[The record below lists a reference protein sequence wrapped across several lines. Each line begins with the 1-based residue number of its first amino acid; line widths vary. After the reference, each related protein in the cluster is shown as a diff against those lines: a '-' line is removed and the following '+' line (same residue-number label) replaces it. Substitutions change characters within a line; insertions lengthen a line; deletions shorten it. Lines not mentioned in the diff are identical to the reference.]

1 MRKGDGSLSADFLL
15 LLTAMIWGFAFVAQ
29 RAGMGS
35 IGPFA
40 YNAARYALGA
50 LSLLPIILL
59 RRPGRNDGSTPSAG
73 QPAAAGV
80 ASGAATDAAA
90 TARARRAAL
99 ARNLGYPLL
108 AGTVLFLGASLQQVG
123 LVTTTAGNAAFI
135 TSLYVVLVPLIG
147 LFLGRKVGAKGWLA
161 AALAVAGLYIISV
174 GGKFSVARGDLLV
187 LVGAF
192 FWACHILVIGHL
204 ATRTD
209 PILLS
214 AGQFTVCA
222 VYSLV
227 ASLLFDP
234 PFPAGSWL
242 EALGAAALPI
252 AYGGIL
258 SCGVAFTLQ
267 IVGQR
272 KAKPSH
278 ASIIMALEA
287 LFGAIGGV
295 IILGEPLTSRLVTGG
310 LLMLGGAVLSQVEV
324 PKKRPDAGS
333 R

>member
-1 MRKGDGSLSADFLL
+1 MRKGDSSLSADFLL

-50 LSLLPIILL
+50 LSLIPILL
-59 RRPGRNDGSTPSAG
+59 LRKPGRADGSAASKG
-73 QPAAAGV
+73 QPAAA
-80 ASGAATDAAA
+80 SAATNAAA
-90 TARARRAAL
+90 GARLRRAAL

-174 GGKFSVARGDLLV
+174 GGKFSVAKGDLLV
-187 LVGAF
+187 LVGAL
-192 FWACHILVIGHL
+192 FWACHILVIGFL

-222 VYSLV
+222 AYSLV

-278 ASIIMALEA
+278 ASIIMALEG

-295 IILGEPLTSRLVTGG
+295 IILGEPLTSRLVAGG
-310 LLMLGGAVLSQVEV
+310 ILMLGGAVLSQVEI
-324 PKKRPDAGS
+324 PKKKN
-333 R
+333 

>member
-1 MRKGDGSLSADFLL
+1 MKKGDGSLSADFLL

-50 LSLLPIILL
+50 LSLLPILMI
-59 RRPGRNDGSTPSAG
+59 RRPGRAARNVSSTERQDLLAAGAPASAG
-73 QPAAAGV
+73 SPAQIRR
-80 ASGAATDAAA
+80 
-90 TARARRAAL
+90 TALVRG
-99 ARNLGYPLL
+99 LGYPLL

-147 LFLGRKVGAKGWLA
+147 LFLGRRVGAKGWLA

-187 LVGAF
+187 LVGAL
-192 FWACHILVIGHL
+192 FWACHILVIGFL
-204 ATRTD
+204 ASRTD

-214 AGQFTVCA
+214 AGQFVVCA

-242 EALGAAALPI
+242 DALGAAALPI

-272 KAKPSH
+272 KARPSH
-278 ASIIMALEA
+278 ASIIMALEG

-295 IILGEPLTSRLVTGG
+295 VVLGEPLTGRLVVGG
-310 LLMLGGAVLSQVEV
+310 ILMLGGAVLSQIEI
-324 PKKRPDAGS
+324 PGKKT
-333 R
+333 

>member
-50 LSLLPIILL
+50 LSLLPILL
-59 RRPGRNDGSTPSAG
+59 IRRQGRPDAG
-73 QPAAAGV
+73 AASMVQPAAAG
-80 ASGAATDAAA
+80 AAEGLAAKA
-90 TARARRAAL
+90 QARRAAFV
-99 ARNLGYPLL
+99 RNLGYPLL

-192 FWACHILVIGHL
+192 FWACHILVIGYL

-252 AYGGIL
+252 AYGGVL

-278 ASIIMALEA
+278 ASIIMALEG

-295 IILGEPLTSRLVTGG
+295 IVLGEPLTARLVAGG
-310 LLMLGGAVLSQVEV
+310 ILMLGGAVLSQVEV
-324 PKKRPDAGS
+324 PGKTT
-333 R
+333 